1 MNSIDLSDQ
10 LLNVYQVYN
19 LMSKYKWWWSIFF
32 GGRGLF
38 LVNAYIIYKTLCE
51 EGKVNPMSHYE
62 NRCLVCLAKIEP
74 TFFCGRDH
82 LVSAVQ
88 RQGTR
93 KKDGSTPTTNVS

>member
-1 MNSIDLSDQ
+1 MIIFGICANLTTGCVSKSGGGIFSFGVTASSLSMCT
-10 LLNVYQVYN
+10 L
-19 LMSKYKWWWSIFF
+19 SKKTF
-32 GGRGLF
+32 G
-38 LVNAYIIYKTLCE
+38 K